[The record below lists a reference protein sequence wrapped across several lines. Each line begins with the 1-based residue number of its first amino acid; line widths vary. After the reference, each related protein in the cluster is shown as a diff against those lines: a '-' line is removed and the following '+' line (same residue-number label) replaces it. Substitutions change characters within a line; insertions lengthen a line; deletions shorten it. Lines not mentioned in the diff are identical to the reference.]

1 VRRPVVDHALTD
13 LITLWTHVEQAR
25 CKRLTALDCDGE
37 MNGTRT
43 PQPPRP
49 DGFGL
54 TRRELKIANLFAYG
68 MSLELIGLCM
78 SVNSR
83 AIPVHLVHV
92 YRKMAGSADAS
103 FPLTATH
110 RRKMRDWLIEREL
123 LVDRSK
129 PEALLARAIAAVE
142 SVPPLP
148 RWVPRR
154 EREMLTKELADD
166 KAELKGALKA
176 LREVSYD

>member
-1 VRRPVVDHALTD
+1 
-13 LITLWTHVEQAR
+13 
-25 CKRLTALDCDGE
+25 LDKQWLGRTVPWPLSSLACTPQEEYEKHCEGE

-49 DGFGL
+49 DGLGL

-83 AIPVHLVHV
+83 MIPVRLMRV
-92 YRKMAGSADAS
+92 YGKMAGSGDAS
-103 FPLTATH
+103 FPLTAAH
-110 RRKMRDWLIEREL
+110 RRKMRDWLIERDL

-129 PEALLARAIAAVE
+129 PEALLTRAIAAVE

-148 RWVPRR
+148 GWVPHR
-154 EREMLTKELADD
+154 EREMLTKGLADS
-166 KAELKGALKA
+166 KADLEEALKA
-176 LREVSYD
+176 LDLVSND